1 VSAGAD
7 PGPACY
13 GKGGTEPTV
22 TDANLLLGRLDPAY
36 FLGGEMPL
44 DVQAAREA
52 INRCVARPLGLSET
66 EAARAIVKIAVM
78 NMSLAVRQVSVERG
92 YDPRDFIMVGFGGA
106 GPLHAAEVARSLH
119 IPLVVIPNFP
129 GQFSASGMLLAEPRH
144 DFVRTYYRPLD
155 RTDFGELGRI
165 AASMETLA
173 RERMGSPDGN
183 VDGNTDIHM
192 RHTLEVRY
200 TGQDFALPISVDPAC
215 YSSDYAATVR
225 EAFHQLHQARFGY
238 HDADLALE
246 IVNAHLTAVAP
257 RTLDALPAPSRSED
271 PATHG
276 DGVPLVRHSVVF
288 DADAVDCPVYRRES
302 LASGEGIEGPA
313 IIQEYASTTALFQQ
327 DRAEVT
333 ASGEL
338 LVHVGGHA

>member
-1 VSAGAD
+1 
-7 PGPACY
+7 
-13 GKGGTEPTV
+13 
-22 TDANLLLGRLDPAY
+22 
-36 FLGGEMPL
+36 MPL
-44 DVQAAREA
+44 DVESAREA
-52 INRCVARPLGLSET
+52 IHRCVARPLGLSEI
-66 EAARAIVKIAVM
+66 EAARAIVKIVVM

-92 YDPRDFIMVGFGGA
+92 YDPRDFVMVAFGGA

-119 IPLVVIPNFP
+119 IPLLVIPNFP

-165 AASMETLA
+165 AAGMETLA

-183 VDGNTDIHM
+183 VEIRM

-215 YSSDYAATVR
+215 YSGDYAATVR
-225 EAFHQLHQARFGY
+225 NAFHRLHQARFGY
-238 HDADLALE
+238 HDAHLALE
-246 IVNAHLTAVAP
+246 IVNAHLAAVAP
-257 RTLDALPAPSRSED
+257 RTLDALPAPRRGGEATRGG
-271 PATHG
+271 PAALG
-276 DGVPLVRHSVVF
+276 RRLVVF

-302 LASGEGIEGPA
+302 LASGERIDGPA
-313 IIQEYASTTALFQQ
+313 IIQEYASTTALFPQ
-327 DRAEVT
+327 DHAEVT

-338 LVHVGGHA
+338 LVHLGGHA